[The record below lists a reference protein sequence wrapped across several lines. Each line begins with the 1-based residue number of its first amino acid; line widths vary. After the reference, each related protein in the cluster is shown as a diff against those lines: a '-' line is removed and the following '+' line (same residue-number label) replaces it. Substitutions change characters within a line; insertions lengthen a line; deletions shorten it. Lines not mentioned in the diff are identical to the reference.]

1 MATDIDQIDEKL
13 WTQRMPSDGPS
24 DAHDLRSSTLHG
36 SSTGDPFIEENN
48 ESTKFANE
56 APIRKLLWHTP
67 INT

>member
-36 SSTGDPFIEENN
+36 SSTGDPFEENN